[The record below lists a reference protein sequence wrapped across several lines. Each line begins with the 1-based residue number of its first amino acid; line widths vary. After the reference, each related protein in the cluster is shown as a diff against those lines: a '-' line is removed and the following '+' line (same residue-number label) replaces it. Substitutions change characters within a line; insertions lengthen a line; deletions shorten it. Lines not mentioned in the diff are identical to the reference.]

1 MLLTA
6 CFALR
11 AVSGNAQGAL
21 AATAASTESLV
32 KAIDSTSRIDCFL
45 LTRVEWVTLRTNF
58 D

>member
-32 KAIDSTSRIDCFL
+32 KAIDSTTRIDLL
-45 LTRVEWVTLRTNF
+45 LTRVEWVAL
-58 D
+58 